1 MKCLACHR
9 LSTWEQQLR
18 WFPFFWKGLGG
29 WTGSRAREE
38 GKRSPGEAGTGTLK
52 KTTAGGGWLAAGALT
67 PTLCGAEDGSAC
79 VCAHV

>member
-52 KTTAGGGWLAAGALT
+52 KTTAGRRLVSSWGPDTHSLW
-67 PTLCGAEDGSAC
+67 S
-79 VCAHV
+79 